1 MLVHP
6 GEYGFVCCS
15 YLTRALLRHA
25 GGNLFK
31 KVMMKCSTK
40 GFDEIHL
47 LIFHF
52 HFFKRSI
59 VCKYSSLAVFEVP
72 FLHLILRFESSLVCT
87 AC

>member
-15 YLTRALLRHA
+15 YLTWALLRHA
-25 GGNLFK
+25 RGNLFK

-40 GFDEIHL
+40 GFDKIHL